1 MMRKIFFLFLT
12 AGCLLTICRPYK
24 VTAQELR
31 LPLSGGTLVGELLLP
46 ETLTDSG
53 ALVIFISGSGPTDRN
68 GNQGDKGSHCIG
80 MLADS
85 LAALGVASFRYD
97 KRGVGSSLFPDL
109 SEKTLRFDTFVEDLL
124 SWTAIFETDKR
135 FHRIIYVGHSEGAL
149 IATLAAQRP
158 GRVDGVIAIAG
169 AGRSADVLML
179 EQMSRQP
186 AFVAVAAD
194 SLFRQLRQGKETL
207 DPPPYLQSLFR
218 PSVLP
223 YVRSWI
229 TIDPSAA
236 FAALEIPTMVIAG
249 AKDIQVTLTDA
260 QLLHDAGQ
268 KSVLRVFDDMNHVFK
283 DVDDLPDNYLS
294 YLDLARPLTSGL
306 ATSIANWVNGLY
318 HAADE

>member
-1 MMRKIFFLFLT
+1 MRKISFLFLT
-12 AGCLLTICRPYK
+12 VGCLLTICRPNK

-46 ETLTDSG
+46 ETPAYPAD
-53 ALVIFISGSGPTDRN
+53 LVIFISGSGPTDRN

-97 KRGVGSSLFPDL
+97 KRGAGSSQFPDL
-109 SEKTLRFDTFVEDLL
+109 SEETLRFDTFVSDLL
-124 SWTAIFETDKR
+124 SWTAFFEIDKR
-135 FHRIIYVGHSEGAL
+135 FHRIIYAGHSEGAL
-149 IATLAAQRP
+149 IATLAAQRT
-158 GRVDGVIAIAG
+158 GNVHGVITIAG

-179 EQMSRQP
+179 EQMRRQP

-194 SLFRQLRQGKETL
+194 SLFRQLREGKETL

-229 TIDPSAA
+229 TIDPAAA
-236 FAALEIPTMVIAG
+236 FAALAIPTMVIAG
-249 AKDIQVTLTDA
+249 AKDIQVTLVDA

-268 KSVLRVFDDMNHVFK
+268 KSALHIFDDMNHVLK
-283 DVDDLPDNYLS
+283 DVDDLTDNYLS
-294 YLDLARPLTSGL
+294 YLDMERPLTPGL
-306 ATSIANWVNGLY
+306 ATCIADWINGRKQT
-318 HAADE
+318 ADE

>member
-1 MMRKIFFLFLT
+1 M
-12 AGCLLTICRPYK
+12 TICSPST
-24 VTAQELR
+24 VNAQEFR
-31 LPLSGGTLVGELLLP
+31 LPLTGGTLVGELLIPNTSAEPL
-46 ETLTDSG
+46 

-109 SEKTLRFDTFVEDLL
+109 EEETLRFDTFVADLI
-124 SWTAIFETDKR
+124 SWTAFFENDKR
-135 FHRIIYVGHSEGAL
+135 FHRIIYAGHSEGAL
-149 IATLAAQRP
+149 IATLAAQRT
-158 GRVDGVIAIAG
+158 GHVHGVITIAG

-229 TIDPSAA
+229 TIDPAAA
-236 FAALEIPTMVIAG
+236 FAALEIPSMVIAG
-249 AKDIQVTLTDA
+249 AKDIQVTLEDA

-268 KSVLRVFDDMNHVFK
+268 KSALHIFDNMNHVLK
-283 DVDDLPDNYLS
+283 DVDDLKDNYLS
-294 YLDLARPLTSGL
+294 YLDQSRTLTPGL
-306 ATSIANWVNGLY
+306 ATLIADWVNGQKQPV
-318 HAADE
+318 DE